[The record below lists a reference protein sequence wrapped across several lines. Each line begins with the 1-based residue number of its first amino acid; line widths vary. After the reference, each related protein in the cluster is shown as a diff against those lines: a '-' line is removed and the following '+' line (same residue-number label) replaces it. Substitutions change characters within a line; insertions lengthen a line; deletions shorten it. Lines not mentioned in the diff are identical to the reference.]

1 MRVRGDTSPN
11 TISIETY
18 PQQEGYVE
26 IRLRENI
33 TEQTE
38 QINEQPIKYFDYD
51 EYLLVVPNREGLQ
64 KEIETNLDEWIL
76 TGRTLEFDEN
86 ASKAH
91 EMRDALETLGVK
103 EARTLS
109 VLERKKEIDQAEVKA
124 TDLDIIVTEVMK
136 LPYGQLKKVLTP
148 AVKEVLEKYGYANK

>member
-1 MRVRGDTSPN
+1 MRVRGDISPN

-26 IRLRENI
+26 IRLRENV
-33 TEQTE
+33 TEVTE
-38 QINEQPIKYFDYD
+38 QINEQPVKFFEYD
-51 EYLLVVPNREGLQ
+51 EYLMIIPNRDGLQ
-64 KEIETNLDEWIL
+64 KEIETNFDEWVL
-76 TGRTLEFDEN
+76 TGRTLEFNDQ
-86 ASKAH
+86 ASMAH

-109 VLERKKEIDQAEVKA
+109 VLERKEEIERAEVKA
-124 TDLDIIVTEVMK
+124 TDLDIIVSEVMK

-148 AVKEVLEKYGYANK
+148 AVMEVLEKYGYSNK

>member
-1 MRVRGDTSPN
+1 MRVRGDVSPKP
-11 TISIETY
+11 ISIETY

-38 QINEQPIKYFDYD
+38 QINEQPVKYFDYD

-64 KEIETNLDEWIL
+64 NEIETNFEDWVL

-91 EMRDALETLGVK
+91 EMRDALEILGVK
-103 EARTLS
+103 EARTFS
-109 VLERKKEIDQAEVKA
+109 VLERKEEIERAEVKA
-124 TDLDIIVTEVMK
+124 TDLDIIVAEIMK

-148 AVKEVLEKYGYANK
+148 AVMEVLEKYGYTK